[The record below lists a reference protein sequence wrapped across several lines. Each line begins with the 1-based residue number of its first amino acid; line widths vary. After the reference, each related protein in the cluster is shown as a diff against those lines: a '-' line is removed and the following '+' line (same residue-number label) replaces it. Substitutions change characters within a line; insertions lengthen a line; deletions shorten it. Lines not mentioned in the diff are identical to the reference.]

1 MQSYDAPY
9 KKPGGN
15 VMKKTL
21 CPILV
26 VFFIALC
33 MLPGIAS
40 ADVMLK
46 QKHHTDSYQIM
57 GNKMPAKDSIE
68 TIWMTK
74 DGFSSEGDE
83 HCMIFRVDKNV
94 AYIIEKKDKTY
105 MEQSLN
111 VGKAI
116 KDSLDDKNMSSEEKK
131 AMNTMM
137 QNMMQFKLTIKETN
151 ETKKINTW
159 NCKKY
164 EMKLDTVMGPSLTNI
179 WATQDIKID
188 QTLFS
193 KYKAL
198 SMSMTN
204 QAGLK
209 ESFEKAQREYSK
221 IKGISVLTST
231 FTNIMGTPIKSTVE
245 LLEYKEGKA
254 PAGALDIPAGY
265 RKISAAAMKK

>member
-1 MQSYDAPY
+1 
-9 KKPGGN
+9 
-15 VMKKTL
+15 MKKTL
-21 CPILV
+21 CLTLI

-33 MLPGIAS
+33 MQPGIAS

-74 DGFSSEGDE
+74 DGFSSEGEE
-83 HCMIFRVDKNV
+83 HCMIFRVDKNM

-111 VGKAI
+111 VGKVI
-116 KDSLDDKNMSSEEKK
+116 KDSLNDKNMSSEDKK
-131 AMNTMM
+131 AMNSMM
-137 QNMMQFKLTIKETN
+137 QNMMQFKLSIKETN
-151 ETKKINTW
+151 ETKKINIW

-198 SMSMTN
+198 SMSLTN
-204 QAGLK
+204 QSGMK
-209 ESFEKAQREYSK
+209 DSFEKAQKEYSK

-231 FTNIMGTPIKSTVE
+231 ITNIMGSPIRSTVE
-245 LLEYKEGKA
+245 LLEYKDGKA
-254 PAGALDIPAGY
+254 PAGVLDMPAGY
-265 RKISAAAMKK
+265 RKITAPAMKK

>member
-1 MQSYDAPY
+1 
-9 KKPGGN
+9 
-15 VMKKTL
+15 MKKTL
-21 CPILV
+21 CLTLI
-26 VFFIALC
+26 VFFITLC
-33 MLPGIAS
+33 MLPNIAS

-46 QKHHTDSYQIM
+46 QKHHTGSYQIM

-83 HCMIFRVDKNV
+83 HSMIFRIDKNM

-105 MEQSLN
+105 MEQSFN
-111 VGKAI
+111 VGKA
-116 KDSLDDKNMSSEEKK
+116 LNETLNDKGMSSEEKK
-131 AMNTMM
+131 AMNSMM

-151 ETKKINTW
+151 ETKKINIW

-164 EMKLDTVMGPSLTNI
+164 EMKLDTAMGPSLTNI

-188 QTLFS
+188 QALFS

-198 SMSMTN
+198 SMSITN

-209 ESFEKAQREYSK
+209 DSFDKAQKEYSK

-231 FTNIMGTPIKSTVE
+231 STNIMGSSISSTVE

-254 PAGALDIPAGY
+254 PAGVLDIPAGY
-265 RKISAAAMKK
+265 RKISPPAMKK